1 MNDHLKTKAQLIAE
15 LKVLRA
21 QVTTLQQTAEQGRL
35 PGKFWLAN
43 RSKSKVNRQSL
54 QIVFVE
60 DSEVDRSI
68 YKRFLKQNIEYTYNI
83 IEFNLGEEALS
94 WCQQNQPDI
103 LLLDY
108 SLPDMD
114 GLEFLK
120 ELRKYREKTQLPV
133 LIMTAQGST
142 EIAVELIKQ
151 GAQDYLDKSA
161 ITADSLNRA
170 VNYIIEKTQLLQKQ
184 EWQQQRQQLITKT
197 ALSIRQSLNLTEI
210 LQTTVTEIRQIL
222 QSDRVIVYQ
231 FQPNRC
237 GIVIKESISDP
248 ALSIQGLIM
257 PEEHFPPTWVTPYQ
271 QGRTRV
277 MQDIYTDPGL
287 SDCHRE
293 FLEHLQVRSNLI
305 VPLLFQ
311 DHLWGLLI
319 AHHCTAPRYW
329 TTNEVDLMNELAT
342 QVSIGIQQVTLLE
355 KLQQELLERTQAE
368 IALQQSEEHFK
379 TAVAAADL
387 GTWCLNVATQ
397 TSTVSD
403 RFKQIFGFPTT
414 PGRLTFDSIMQ
425 RIHPDDRHL
434 ATEGIGQAIAH
445 QQPYNAEYRIIWP
458 DGTVHWILAKGK
470 ASCDQQ
476 GNVVTVTG
484 CVLDLTERK
493 QLESQLQISEER
505 LKLTLELTG
514 IGGWDWNLQTQEIV
528 WNDNHFRLLGLDPE
542 TAVANY
548 PTWRQHIHPDDLE
561 RVELLLQQSIQT
573 QNFYTAEYRVIWPD
587 GSCHWVWAAGN
598 MLRAQQTRMLGV
610 IIDITPQKQAEIAL
624 LEREETLRLFF
635 SYAPVGIAMLD
646 QNLHYVMASQRWVDD
661 YQLESIASI
670 LGRSH
675 YDIFPEI
682 PERWKQIHKRCLAG
696 AIEKCDQD
704 LFLRSDG
711 SEQWIRWEVRP
722 WYNSRGEICGITV
735 FSEDI
740 TERKQLEKNLQTS
753 EERFR
758 LTLELT
764 SIGSWDWDLQRNEL
778 TCNENQLRLWGLPPG
793 SQAPDEQT
801 WRTLVHSDDIPIIE
815 QSIENTLQNHAL
827 YNVEYRIYWPDG
839 SCHWMLG
846 KGHLIIDA
854 KGQPIRI
861 LGITLEITERKQ
873 AEIVLQ
879 NLNTELEARVQERTE
894 KLTEVNSRLQE
905 ELFKRE
911 IIEQELRQREQL
923 LKSFFDAASVANIGL
938 GIHDDQLRFIQINQ
952 ALADMNGYSIEAH
965 LNHSILELLPDM
977 APKILPLLQMVQ
989 ATGEAVSNLEIAM
1002 ALPQQ
1007 PEVMRYWLVS
1017 CFPIPGIARNR
1028 NAVGKIIVEISD
1040 RKRIEMEREKLIDI
1054 LEVTSDIVGT
1064 AEVNTLRMEYLNLSG
1079 HRILGLSEQTPI
1091 NQIPI
1096 SNFHPQWAWEM
1107 VRDQGIPTAIREG
1120 VWIGETAILR
1130 TDGEEFPISQVIIAH
1145 TFGTD
1150 KVQSISTI
1158 SRDITQQKQIEA
1170 NLRESNRRW
1179 QFLLD
1184 NVELIVVG
1192 LGDQGQIEYVNP
1204 FFLKLTGYAEADVLG
1219 KFWFDQFIPKS
1230 QKLELKKA
1238 FQEIMANH
1246 FHSHYQN
1253 SIITQSGEER
1263 MIAWNNT
1270 LLRDVEG
1277 NTIGTISIGEDITER
1292 YQLERMKAEFISIVS
1307 HELRTPLTSMQAGLS
1322 LLHSNIITPTSA
1334 EGKTTLDIVMTGVN
1348 RLVRLVNDI
1357 LDLERLE
1364 SGKIRLEIRPCDVTM
1379 LIDTAIA
1386 QMQEQA
1392 NQGEIVLESHAQPFE
1407 IDADP
1412 DRLLQ
1417 VLINLLSNAIK
1428 FSPNSSRIW
1437 LSVELH
1443 HSLSADELKQKKAG
1457 YAKTP
1462 GEIKSRNVSDFLLFT
1477 VRDQG
1482 RGIPKENLENIF
1494 ERFQQVDGS
1503 DSREKGGTGLG
1514 LAICRSIIQQHGGQI
1529 WVESRVGEGSTF
1541 YFTIPSEHEANSSD

>member
-15 LKVLRA
+15 LNVLRA
-21 QVTTLQQTAEQGRL
+21 QVKTLQQLVEQGE
-35 PGKFWLAN
+35 PPEKSWSAN
-43 RSKSKVNRQSL
+43 RQNLKVNRQSL
-54 QIVFVE
+54 QIVFIE
-60 DSEVDRSI
+60 DSEIDRSI
-68 YKRFLKQNIEYTYNI
+68 YKRFLQQNLEYTYNI

-94 WCQQNQPDI
+94 WCQKNQPDI

-151 GAQDYLDKSA
+151 GAQDYLDKSD

-170 VNYIIEKTQLLQKQ
+170 LNYVIEKTQLLQKQ

-197 ALSIRQSLNLTEI
+197 ALSIRQSLNLAEI

-231 FQPNRC
+231 FQPERC
-237 GIVIKESISDP
+237 GIVIEESVSDP
-248 ALSIQGLIM
+248 ALSILGLAM
-257 PEEHFPPTWVTPYQ
+257 PEEHFPHTWITPYQ

-277 MQDIYTDPGL
+277 MQDIYTDPAL

-293 FLEHLQVRSNLI
+293 FLEHLHVRSNLI

-329 TTNEVDLMNELAT
+329 TTNEVDLMKELAT
-342 QVSIGIQQVTLLE
+342 QVSIAIQQATLLE
-355 KLQQELLERTQAE
+355 QLQAELLERTQAE
-368 IALQQSEEHFK
+368 IAL
-379 TAVAAADL
+379 
-387 GTWCLNVATQ
+387 
-397 TSTVSD
+397 
-403 RFKQIFGFPTT
+403 R
-414 PGRLTFDSIMQ
+414 
-425 RIHPDDRHL
+425 
-434 ATEGIGQAIAH
+434 
-445 QQPYNAEYRIIWP
+445 
-458 DGTVHWILAKGK
+458 
-470 ASCDQQ
+470 
-476 GNVVTVTG
+476 
-484 CVLDLTERK
+484 
-493 QLESQLQISEER
+493 
-505 LKLTLELTG
+505 
-514 IGGWDWNLQTQEIV
+514 
-528 WNDNHFRLLGLDPE
+528 
-542 TAVANY
+542 
-548 PTWRQHIHPDDLE
+548 
-561 RVELLLQQSIQT
+561 
-573 QNFYTAEYRVIWPD
+573 
-587 GSCHWVWAAGN
+587 
-598 MLRAQQTRMLGV
+598 
-610 IIDITPQKQAEIAL
+610 
-624 LEREETLRLFF
+624 EREETLRLFF

-646 QNLHYVMASQRWVDD
+646 RNLHYVMASQRWVDD

-682 PERWKQIHKRCLAG
+682 SEPWKQIHKRCLAG

-711 SEQWIRWEVRP
+711 SEQWIRWEIRP
-722 WYNSRGEICGITV
+722 WYNSMGEICGIII

-764 SIGSWDWDLQRNEL
+764 SIGSWDWDLQKNQL
-778 TCNENQLRLWGLPPG
+778 TCNDNQLRLWGIPPG
-793 SQAPDEQT
+793 SQPPNEQT
-801 WRTLVHSDDIPIIE
+801 WKTLVHPDDIPIIE
-815 QSIENTLQNHAL
+815 QSIQNTLQNRAL

-846 KGHLIIDA
+846 KGHLILDA

-894 KLTEVNSRLQE
+894 KLTQVNSRLQE

-911 IIEQELRQREQL
+911 IIEQELRQREQQ
-923 LKSFFDAASVANIGL
+923 LKCFFDAASVAHIGL

-965 LNHSILELLPDM
+965 LNHSIFELLPDM
-977 APKILPLLQMVQ
+977 AYQILPLLQRVQ

-1040 RKRIEMEREKLIDI
+1040 RKRIEIEREKLIDI

-1079 HRILGLSEQTPI
+1079 RRMLGLSEQTAI
-1091 NQIPI
+1091 HQIPI
-1096 SNFHPQWAWEM
+1096 SNFHPEWALEII
-1107 VRDQGIPTAIREG
+1107 RDQGIPTAIREG
-1120 VWIGETAILR
+1120 IWMGETAILR
-1130 TDGEEFPISQVIIAH
+1130 TDGEEVPISQVLIAH
-1145 TFGTD
+1145 TFGTGQI
-1150 KVQSISTI
+1150 QSISTI
-1158 SRDITQQKQIEA
+1158 SRDITLQKQTEA

-1179 QFLLD
+1179 QSLLD
-1184 NVELIVVG
+1184 NVQLIVVG
-1192 LGDQGQIEYVNP
+1192 LNDQGQIEYVNS

-1230 QKLELKKA
+1230 QNLEVKKT
-1238 FQEIMANH
+1238 FKEIIANH

-1270 LLRDVEG
+1270 LLQDVDG
-1277 NTIGTISIGEDITER
+1277 NAIGTISIGEDITER

-1334 EGKTTLDIVMTGVN
+1334 EGKITLDIVMTGVN

-1364 SGKIRLEIRPCDVTM
+1364 SGKIRLEICPCDVTI
-1379 LIDTAIA
+1379 LIETAMA

-1428 FSPNSSRIW
+1428 FSPNGSRIW

-1443 HSLSADELKQKKAG
+1443 HSPSPQETKLRSTSE
-1457 YAKTP
+1457 
-1462 GEIKSRNVSDFLLFT
+1462 SLLFT
-1477 VRDQG
+1477 IRDQG
-1482 RGIPKENLENIF
+1482 RGIPRENLENIF
-1494 ERFQQVDGS
+1494 ERFQQVDAS

-1529 WVESRVGEGSTF
+1529 WAESCVGEGSTF
-1541 YFTIPSEHEANSSD
+1541 YFIIPMRHEANFSN

>member
-35 PGKFWLAN
+35 PGKSWSAN
-43 RSKSKVNRQSL
+43 CSKSKVNRQSL
-54 QIVFVE
+54 QVVFVE
-60 DSEVDRSI
+60 DSEVDRNI
-68 YKRFLKQNIEYTYNI
+68 YQRFLKQNIEYTFNI
-83 IEFNLGEEALS
+83 IEFDLGEEALS

-108 SLPDMD
+108 SLPDMN

-120 ELRKYREKTQLPV
+120 ELRKYWEKTQLPV

-151 GAQDYLDKSA
+151 GAQDYLEKSQM
-161 ITADSLNRA
+161 TAYSLNRA
-170 VNYIIEKTQLLQKQ
+170 LNYVIEKNQLLQEQ
-184 EWQQQRQQLITKT
+184 EWQQQGQQLITKT

-231 FQPNRC
+231 FQPDRC
-237 GIVIKESISDP
+237 GIVIEESVSDP
-248 ALSIQGLIM
+248 ALSILGLVM
-257 PEEHFPPTWVTPYQ
+257 PEEHFPHTWVTPYQ
-271 QGRTRV
+271 QGRTRII
-277 MQDIYTDPGL
+277 QDIYTDPGL
-287 SDCHRE
+287 SDCHRG

-342 QVSIGIQQVTLLE
+342 QVSIAIQQATLLE
-355 KLQQELLERTQAE
+355 QLQRELLERTQAE
-368 IALQQSEEHFK
+368 TALQQSEEHLK

-397 TSTVSD
+397 TSSVSD

-434 ATEGIGQAIAH
+434 VTEGIGQAISH
-445 QQPYNAEYRIIWP
+445 QKPYSTEYRIIWP

-514 IGGWDWNLQTQEIV
+514 IGSWDWNLQTQEIV

-542 TAVANY
+542 TSVFDYA
-548 PTWRQHIHPDDLE
+548 TWKRSVHPDDLE
-561 RVELLLQQSIQT
+561 PVESLLQQSIQT
-573 QNFYTAEYRVIWPD
+573 QNFYKAEYRVVWPD

-598 MLRAQQTRMLGV
+598 VRPDQTRMLGV
-610 IIDITPQKQAEIAL
+610 IIDITPRKQAEIAL

-646 QNLHYVMASQRWVDD
+646 RNLDYVMASQRWVDD

-682 PERWKQIHKRCLAG
+682 SEQWKQIHRRCLAG
-696 AIEKCDQD
+696 AIEKCDED
-704 LFLRSDG
+704 LFLRADG

-722 WYNSRGEICGITV
+722 WYNSTGEICGITI

-740 TERKQLEKNLQTS
+740 TQRKQLEKNLKTS

-764 SIGSWDWDLQRNEL
+764 SIGSWDWDLQRNQL
-778 TCNENQLRLWGLPPG
+778 ICNDNQLRLWGLPPG
-793 SQAPDEQT
+793 SQATDEQT
-801 WRTLVHSDDIPIIE
+801 WRTLVHPDDIPIIE

-839 SCHWMLG
+839 SLHWMLG

-854 KGQPIRI
+854 NGQPIRI

-873 AEIVLQ
+873 AEIILQ
-879 NLNTELEARVQERTE
+879 NLNKELETRVQERTE
-894 KLTEVNSRLQE
+894 KLTQVNSRLQE

-911 IIEQELRQREQL
+911 IIELELRQREQL
-923 LKSFFDAASVANIGL
+923 LKSFFEAASVAHIGL

-965 LNHSILELLPDM
+965 LNHSILELFPDM
-977 APKILPLLQMVQ
+977 APKILPLLQTVQ
-989 ATGEAVSNLEIAM
+989 ATGEAISNLEIAM

-1017 CFPIPGIARNR
+1017 CFPIPGIARNQ

-1079 HRILGLSEQTPI
+1079 YRILGLSEQTPI
-1091 NQIPI
+1091 NQNLM
-1096 SNFHPQWAWEM
+1096 SNFYPQWAWEM
-1107 VRDQGIPTAIREG
+1107 VRDQGIPTAIRER
-1120 VWIGETAILR
+1120 VWIGETAILKP
-1130 TDGEEFPISQVIIAH
+1130 DGEEVPISQVLIAH

-1184 NVELIVVG
+1184 NMELIVVG
-1192 LGDQGQIEYVNP
+1192 LGNQGQIEYVNP
-1204 FFLKLTGYAEADVLG
+1204 FFLKLTGYAEAYVLG
-1219 KFWFDQFIPKS
+1219 KFWFEQFIPNNQKS
-1230 QKLELKKA
+1230 ELKQA

-1270 LLRDVEG
+1270 LLQDVEG
-1277 NTIGTISIGEDITER
+1277 TAIGTISIGEDITER

-1322 LLHSNIITPTSA
+1322 LLHSNIITPASA
-1334 EGKTTLDIVMTGVN
+1334 EGKITLDIVMTGVN

-1364 SGKIRLEIRPCDVTM
+1364 SGKIRLEICPCDVTM

-1392 NQGEIVLESHAQPFE
+1392 NQGKIVLESHVQPFE

-1428 FSPNSSRIW
+1428 FSPNGSRIW

-1443 HSLSADELKQKKAG
+1443 HSLSSQETKLR
-1457 YAKTP
+1457 
-1462 GEIKSRNVSDFLLFT
+1462 SVSESLLFT
-1477 VRDQG
+1477 IRDQG
-1482 RGIPKENLENIF
+1482 RGIPQENLENIF

-1529 WVESRVGEGSTF
+1529 WVESCLGEGSTF
-1541 YFTIPSEHEANSSD
+1541 YFTIPIRHEANFSD